1 MTTQSSSR
9 KTSPPHRIDE
19 ATLTAALAA
28 SPVVLVKFSGAWC
41 APCRALQP
49 TLEAIARDRGDVAV
63 LEVDVDESQA
73 VAQRFEIRSV
83 PTVVAFRDGQP
94 IGRLVGNQPRARVE
108 ALLRA

>member
-1 MTTQSSSR
+1 M
-9 KTSPPHRIDE
+9 
-19 ATLTAALAA
+19 
-28 SPVVLVKFSGAWC
+28 VLVKFSGAWC

-94 IGRLVGNQPRARVE
+94 IGRIVGNLPRARVE
-108 ALLRA
+108 ALLR